1 MIKYIKKRFLTII
14 VTVILV
20 ITVIGGPLILLCTPL
35 TLIKG
40 TLTNRMLTCRSS
52 DGHAYIREGKKY
64 YAARGSIAEWN
75 DKYHVDLELGDTVLI
90 LCEKSVHETAPT
102 EIRILYLCEM

>member
-1 MIKYIKKRFLTII
+1 MITYIKKRFLTII
-14 VTVILV
+14 VAVILV

-40 TLTNRMLTCRSS
+40 TLTNRMQGCRSS
-52 DGHAYIREGKKY
+52 EGHAYISGGREY

-90 LCEKSVHETAPT
+90 LCEKSAHETAPT
-102 EIRILYLCEM
+102 EIRILFLCEI